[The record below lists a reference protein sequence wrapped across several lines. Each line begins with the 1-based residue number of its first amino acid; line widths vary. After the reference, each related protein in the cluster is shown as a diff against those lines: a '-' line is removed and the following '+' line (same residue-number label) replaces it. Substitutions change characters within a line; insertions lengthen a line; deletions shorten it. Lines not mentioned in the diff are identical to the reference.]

1 MNELLPREKALN
13 YGITSLNNDELLAL
27 ILKSAYHNSN
37 VLELSNNLIKKA
49 GGFNNLLSLTYDELV
64 EIKGIKKAKALE
76 ILAIL
81 EIFRRLSKVDS
92 IQDSDCSINPLLLV
106 DYIRFNIGFKEQ
118 EEFFLVLLNNKGK
131 VIKAESMYKGTSDAS
146 YVGIDEILRKALLLK
161 TKYVVVAHNHPSG
174 NINPSDADIRLTNA
188 IHNGC
193 YHVGITFLDHL
204 IVSSDSY
211 FSFKSQGLLIK

>member
-13 YGITSLNNDELLAL
+13 YGINSLNNDELLAL

-37 VLELSNNLIKKA
+37 VLTLSNDLINKA

-81 EIFRRLSKVDS
+81 EIFRRLSKVDT
-92 IQDSDCSINPLLLV
+92 IQDANNLIDPLMLV

-146 YVGIDEILRKALLLK
+146 TVAIDEVLRKALLLK
-161 TKYVVVAHNHPSG
+161 TKYIVSIHLRLISRLLTRYLVVVVMLVLCFW
-174 NINPSDADIRLTNA
+174 II
-188 IHNGC
+188 
-193 YHVGITFLDHL
+193 
-204 IVSSDSY
+204 
-211 FSFKSQGLLIK
+211 

>member
-13 YGITSLNNDELLAL
+13 YGINSLNNDELLAL

-37 VLELSNNLIKKA
+37 VLTLSNDLINKA

-81 EIFRRLSKVDS
+81 EIFRRLSKVDT
-92 IQDSDCSINPLLLV
+92 IQDANNLIDPLMLV

-146 YVGIDEILRKALLLK
+146 TVAIDEVLRKALLLK
-161 TKYVVVAHNHPSG
+161 TKYIVIAHNHPSG
-174 NINPSDADIRLTNA
+174 NINPSEADIKITNT
-188 IHNGC
+188 IFSGC
-193 YHVGITFLDHL
+193 RHVGLVFLDHL
-204 IVSSDSY
+204 IVSTDSY
-211 FSFKSQGLLIK
+211 FSFKKQGLLVK

>member
-13 YGITSLNNDELLAL
+13 YGISSLNNDELLAL

-37 VLELSNNLIKKA
+37 VLTLSNDLIKKA
-49 GGFNNLLSLTYDELV
+49 GGFNNLLSLDYDELV

-81 EIFRRLSKVDS
+81 EIFKRLSKVET
-92 IQDSDCSINPLLLV
+92 IKDSDCSINPLMLV
-106 DYIRFNIGFKEQ
+106 DYIRFNIGFKDQ

-131 VIKAESMYKGTSDAS
+131 IIKAESMYRGTSES
-146 YVGIDEILRKALLLK
+146 YMVAVSEILRKALLLK

-174 NINPSDADIRLTNA
+174 NINPSDADKRITKA
-188 IHNGC
+188 IFDGC
-193 YHVGITFLDHL
+193 RQVGIIFLDHL
-204 IVSSDSY
+204 IVSADSY
-211 FSFKSQGLLIK
+211 FSFKSQGLLLK